1 MLLNNFR
8 GFGPLEITD
17 MKPHQIAEVVLE
29 QLVAGTVFF
38 VIGVLLGLV
47 YLIGTGDI
55 VLPRV

>member
-1 MLLNNFR
+1 
-8 GFGPLEITD
+8 
-17 MKPHQIAEVVLE
+17 MKPHQVAEVVLE